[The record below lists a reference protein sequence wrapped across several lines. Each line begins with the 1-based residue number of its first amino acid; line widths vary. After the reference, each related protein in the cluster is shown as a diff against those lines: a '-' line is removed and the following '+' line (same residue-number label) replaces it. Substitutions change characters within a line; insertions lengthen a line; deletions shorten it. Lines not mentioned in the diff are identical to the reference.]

1 MQTAATHSA
10 DLRLHDKEEIARLE
24 RKVGIAIDTVDGLN
38 HKICDLEKQGQRL
51 AKSLGFETVY
61 AAQAFIDL
69 ADDWAP
75 YKDLAERIEKLQT
88 DLSLERKDNEKMRA
102 ELRGLQVERDALKAK
117 IGAFENSPT
126 LSAFT
131 PTHQSPP
138 KSDSATQKQL
148 NDLQRRH
155 NELQR
160 RYDEMK
166 VVKERAE
173 DKYKADYRKMNATKV
188 YLRSE
193 EVQEMEDQ
201 LKEDYPTLSTSERKR
216 RRAEIISIK
225 EKKIAEFDKA
235 DQDHSTVNLSGDKEN
250 QQMPAP
256 ETRKRHISIAP
267 SSTGSPVAVVS
278 QSTTKLQPAR
288 EPPAPPLVK
297 TTAASSLSTSVGTP
311 RVPLHFQPIDNG
323 VRVKSQLSSP
333 ASVILMDGGAILIPN
348 SSDVEEDPYRG
359 PDPFATF
366 KLPRVPVP
374 ARPAV
379 QVSSDSSETEEDSSQ
394 DPYPFKAPPAPVL
407 ARAPTQE
414 DRKHAYLVV
423 ASGQLLPLS
432 QVSIM
437 ASSASTPK
445 PKLQLASHSAL
456 PPHPSS
462 LQFTDQRSKSRTR
475 HSDGVINT
483 STTDANEQRPRKIRR
498 VSSPGPGPNSAQ
510 RISIGGELGA
520 SAAKPLYVGSG
531 NTPRRMRD
539 REASASTGRRIKG
552 AVMDQGKRK
561 QPELLAKLE
570 TSTPVANARASSS
583 KQLADYSGYK
593 GRGRYA
599 NDGAGDNMTINTD
612 FAIDPARNGGRDF
625 QYDEVVRGREDR
637 RHLVAGDCECCR
649 DYYDAI
655 GPMPKRLQAP
665 LWRTPPSSPRGPNSC
680 LRTGSAQKESAD
692 ITSHKQ
698 AISRHRHPWA
708 RGSTPPGY
716 WTIGF
721 PSTQEAADINEKA
734 REMHHQKKKN
744 VQEEADRG
752 GRYKKR

>member
-10 DLRLHDKEEIARLE
+10 DLRLPDKEEIARLE
-24 RKVGIAIDTVDGLN
+24 RKVGIALDTVDGLN
-38 HKICDLEKQGQRL
+38 HKICDLEKQDQKL

-88 DLSLERKDNEKMRA
+88 ELLLERKDNEKMRA
-102 ELRGLQVERDALKAK
+102 ELRGLQLERDALRAK
-117 IGAFENSPT
+117 IGAFEN
-126 LSAFT
+126 
-131 PTHQSPP
+131 
-138 KSDSATQKQL
+138 
-148 NDLQRRH
+148 RY
-155 NELQR
+155 LQR

-173 DKYKADYRKMNATKV
+173 DKYKADYRKMNANKV

-193 EVQEMEDQ
+193 EVQEME
-201 LKEDYPTLSTSERKR
+201 
-216 RRAEIISIK
+216 
-225 EKKIAEFDKA
+225 
-235 DQDHSTVNLSGDKEN
+235 
-250 QQMPAP
+250 
-256 ETRKRHISIAP
+256 
-267 SSTGSPVAVVS
+267 VVS

-288 EPPAPPLVK
+288 EAPAPPSAK

-311 RVPLHFQPIDNG
+311 RVPLHFQPINNG
-323 VRVKSQLSSP
+323 VRVKSQPSSP
-333 ASVILMDGGAILIPN
+333 ASIVLMDGGTILIPN

-359 PDPFATF
+359 PDSFAIS
-366 KLPRVPVP
+366 KLPRIPVPV
-374 ARPAV
+374 RPAV
-379 QVSSDSSETEEDSSQ
+379 QVSSNSSDTEEDSSQ
-394 DPYPFKAPPAPVL
+394 DPYPFKASPTPVL
-407 ARAPTQE
+407 VLAPTQE
-414 DRKHAYLVV
+414 DRKL
-423 ASGQLLPLS
+423 
-432 QVSIM
+432 SIM

-445 PKLQLASHSAL
+445 PKLQLAGHSAL

-483 STTDANEQRPRKIRR
+483 STADANEQRPRKIRR

-552 AVMDQGKRK
+552 AVMDKGKRK

-570 TSTPVANARASSS
+570 TPTPVANARASSS
-583 KQLADYSGYK
+583 KQLTDYSSYK

-599 NDGAGDNMTINTD
+599 KDGAGDNTTINAE

-637 RHLVAGDCECCR
+637 RRLMAGDCECCHP
-649 DYYDAI
+649 YYDAI
-655 GPMPKRLQAP
+655 GPMPNRLQAP

-680 LRTGSAQKESAD
+680 LLTGSAQKESAD

-698 AISRHRHPWA
+698 AISRHRHQWA
-708 RGSTPPGY
+708 KSSTPPGY

-721 PSTQEAADINEKA
+721 PSTPEVEDINEKA
-734 REMHHQKKKN
+734 REMHHRKKKN